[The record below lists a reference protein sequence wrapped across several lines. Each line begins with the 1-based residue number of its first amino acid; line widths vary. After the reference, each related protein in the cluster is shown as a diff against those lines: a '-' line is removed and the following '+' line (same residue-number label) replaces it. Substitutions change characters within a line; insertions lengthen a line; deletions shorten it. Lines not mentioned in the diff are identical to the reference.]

1 MKKSV
6 RITLVCLIILFVLG
20 IIFFPK
26 LKSFFKK
33 DSDIAPA
40 AAPSM
45 QRQPLSVNAIVLDYT
60 TLTDIFRTKGLL
72 IPDEEVELTF
82 ETSGKITKIYFEE
95 GREVKEGDLLAKVN
109 DETLQ
114 AELAKLEAQL
124 PLAEEKVF
132 RQKSLLQKDAVSKE
146 AYEMVSTE
154 LAKLNADID
163 LIKAR
168 IRQTELRAPFD
179 GIVGLRRVSEGS
191 YASPTT
197 IITNLTKI
205 KPLKL
210 EFSVNEKQA
219 NDIRAGKRL
228 SFTVE
233 NDLTLYHA
241 KVYAVESRLDESTL
255 TLKARAL
262 YDNANGKLQ
271 PGRSVTVEIVMDE
284 IHNTLTIP
292 SAATLAEMGQS
303 IAFVYKNGVAKQV
316 NVKRGARTASDVQI
330 VDGLNVGDTVLVTG
344 VMQLRNDMAVKIAEL
359 QESGK

>member
-6 RITLVCLIILFVLG
+6 RITLVCLIILLIAGLAFL
-20 IIFFPK
+20 PK
-26 LKSFFKK
+26 IKSFFKE
-33 DSDIAPA
+33 DSNGALV

-45 QRQPLSVNAIVLDYT
+45 QRQPLSVNALVLDYT
-60 TLTDIFRTKGLL
+60 TLTDIFRTKGIL

-95 GREVKEGDLLAKVN
+95 GREVKKDDLLAKVN

-132 RQKSLLQKDAVSKE
+132 RQRSLLQKDAVSKE

-168 IRQTELRAPFD
+168 IKQTELRAPFD
-179 GIVGLRRVSEGS
+179 GIVGLRRVSEGV

-197 IITNLTKI
+197 IVTNLTKI

-219 NDIRAGKRL
+219 NDIRAGKML
-228 SFTVE
+228 NFTVE
-233 NDLTLYHA
+233 NDLTHYQA

-262 YDNANGKLQ
+262 YNNTNGKLQ
-271 PGRSVTVEIVMDE
+271 PGRSVTVEIIMDE
-284 IHNTLTIP
+284 IHNTLIIP

-330 VDGLNVGDTVLVTG
+330 VDGLHVGDTVLITG
-344 VMQLRNDMAVKIAEL
+344 VMQLRDGMPVKIAEVMKTK
-359 QESGK
+359 E